1 MPRSW
6 RVAGVALVGVVG
18 LHTGVGAQGLAVL
31 LFDRYLEPLRI
42 QAGIPGLAAAIVQDG
57 VIVWERGLGQRDIEA
72 SLPVQ
77 PDTPF
82 AIADLTQTLTATL
95 LLKCS
100 ERGEVRLDDAIGKYA
115 PSVPEPGTTLQQLLV
130 HASPNPGKPFKYDPG
145 RFALLAAAVETCG
158 EQPYR
163 KIVAQEILDRLVMAD
178 SIPGRD
184 ILTAAPEVRQLFDAT
199 VLDRYA
205 AALKRLA
212 TPYKVDRRGRAARGD
227 FPDAGI
233 GGSHGLIA
241 SVRDLAEFDK
251 ALDNYILLRAETVEA
266 SRTNATHNGTA
277 LPTGQGWFVQ
287 TYQGER
293 LVWHFGVAPDAFSS
307 MILKIPSRRLTL
319 ILLANSDGLSTG
331 FSLADGDVTSSL
343 FARTFLHFFL

>member
-1 MPRSW
+1 MPRFW
-6 RVAGVALVGVVG
+6 KAAGLAIVAVIG
-18 LHTGVGAQGLAVL
+18 LHDGVRAQSLAVL
-31 LFDRYLEPLRI
+31 LFERYLEPLRI

-57 VIVWERGLGQRDIEA
+57 AIVWERGLGHRDIEA
-72 SLPVQ
+72 SLPVL

-82 AIADLTQTLTATL
+82 AIADLTQILTATL
-95 LLKCS
+95 VLRCS
-100 ERGEVRLDDAIGKYA
+100 QRGEVHLDDTIGKYA
-115 PSVPEPGTTLQQLLV
+115 PSVPDPGATLQQLLV
-130 HASPNPGKPFKYDPG
+130 HASPDPRQAFKYDPG
-145 RFALLAAAVETCG
+145 RFARLSAAVETCG

-163 KIVAQEILDRLVMAD
+163 KIVAREILDHLVMAD

-184 ILTAAPEVRQLFDAT
+184 ILTAPPEVRQLFDAN

-212 TPYKVDRRGRAARGD
+212 TPYKVDRRGRATRGD
-227 FPDAGI
+227 FPDAGMS
-233 GGSHGLIA
+233 GSHGLIA

-251 ALDNYILLRAETVEA
+251 ALDTYLLLRPETVEA
-266 SRTNATHNGTA
+266 SRTNATHNGTT

-343 FARTFLHFFL
+343 FARTFLRFFL

>member
-1 MPRSW
+1 M
-6 RVAGVALVGVVG
+6 A
-18 LHTGVGAQGLAVL
+18 
-31 LFDRYLEPLRI
+31 
-42 QAGIPGLAAAIVQDG
+42 
-57 VIVWERGLGQRDIEA
+57 
-72 SLPVQ
+72 
-77 PDTPF
+77 F

-95 LLKCS
+95 VLRCA
-100 ERGEVRLDDAIGKYA
+100 ERGEVHLDDAIGRYA
-115 PSVPEPGTTLQQLLV
+115 PSVPDPGATVQQLLV
-130 HASPNPGKPFKYDPG
+130 HASAGPGKPFKYDPG
-145 RFALLAAAVETCG
+145 RFALLAAPVEACG

-163 KIVAQEILDRLVMAD
+163 KIVAQDILDRFVMAD
-178 SIPGRD
+178 SVPGRD
-184 ILTAAPEVRQLFDAT
+184 ILTAPPEVRQLFDAN

-212 TPYKVDRRGRAARGD
+212 TPYKVDRRGRATRGD

-233 GGSHGLIA
+233 SGSHGLIA
-241 SVRDLAEFDK
+241 SVRDLAAFDK
-251 ALDNYILLRAETVEA
+251 ALDTHLLLRAETVER
-266 SRTNATHNGTA
+266 SRANATHDGAT